1 MWITITSSKRIQ
13 NYELKALSFKGVERG
28 GGGGGLP
35 LLITREPKVLS
46 SERRERGEDRHL

>member
-1 MWITITSSKRIQ
+1 VWITITSSKRIQ